1 MADLLGRLPAPLV
14 LAVAAI
20 LIVAEAGTLAGVALP
35 GTSVLVALGCLT
47 RLGVLPFA
55 GTLAVAVTAAV
66 AGPQLSYAQGRRR
79 EGAASLHPLAGRFA
93 PAAWARARRMVAR
106 RGAWAVAGGQWLG
119 AARTLVPR
127 LTGWAGVPYVDFA
140 RVSVPTAAAWAATLV
155 TLSRFVPDVVDALTT
170 HLAVA
175 GPLAV
180 GLVLVVSLAAG
191 ELSGGRELRVPLR
204 RVAWTRGGRPRG
216 CRSRGRS

>member
-1 MADLLGRLPAPLV
+1 MAELLGRLPAPLV
-14 LAVAAI
+14 LAVAAM

-35 GTSVLVALGCLT
+35 GTSVLVALGYLT

-55 GTLAVAVTAAV
+55 GTVAVAVAAAV
-66 AGPQLSYAQGRRR
+66 AGTQLSYGQGRRR
-79 EGAASLHPLAGRFA
+79 EGAASIHPLADRLA

-127 LTGWAGVPYVDFA
+127 LTGWAGVPYAAFA

-155 TLSRFVPDVVDALTT
+155 TLSRSVPDLADAITA

-180 GLVLVVSLAAG
+180 GLILVVSLTAV
-191 ELSGGRELRVPLR
+191 ELTGGRELPGPLR
-204 RVAWTRGGRPRG
+204 RVAWSRGGRPRG

>member
-35 GTSVLVALGCLT
+35 GTSVLVALGFLS
-47 RLGVLPFA
+47 RLDVLPFA
-55 GTLAVAVTAAV
+55 GTLAVAVAAAV

-79 EGAASLHPLAGRFA
+79 EGAASVHPLAGRFA

-127 LTGWAGVPYVDFA
+127 LTGWAGVPYADFA

-155 TLSRFVPDVVDALTT
+155 TLSRFVPDLADAITA

-180 GLVLVVSLAAG
+180 GLVLVVSLAVS
-191 ELSGGRELRVPLR
+191 ELSGGRELRGPLR
-204 RVAWTRGGRPRG
+204 RVAWIRGGRPRG